1 MKIQKDDKFYN
12 FSLRGAGDY
21 LNSLTDFAAL
31 LGSIEEAD
39 KAAKELLEETQKTDR

>member
-1 MKIQKDDKFYN
+1 M
-12 FSLRGAGDY
+12 RGAGDY

-39 KAAKELLEETQKTDR
+39 KAARAGAHAPDVIHGMGFEIIQ